1 MTDLSRLSINQE
13 TIKQWSLPE
22 LAEGCVKAGIDKVGL
37 WRAPVQ
43 EYGVERTAQ
52 LLTDAGIFV
61 TSLCRGGF
69 FTALDPAERARAL
82 DDNRAAIDEA
92 AALSTDTLVLV
103 SGGLPAGS
111 RDLPGARER
120 IAEALAELG
129 PYAQEQGVRLAI
141 EPLHPM
147 FASDRCVV
155 STLSQALDIAERFP
169 AEQVGVVVDT
179 YHIWWDDQAAAQIA
193 RAGAG
198 GRIHSFQLADWITR
212 SRRAYWSDGAN
223 SATEASTSAHSA
235 RWSRPPASPGR
246 SRWRSSTRACGRG
259 TAPKFWRRSRPG
271 TSSTPAESGCEAA
284 GQRDRKGVQPFGGL
298 PGRIL
303 RRALPGR
310 DPGGSGSPDEGGES
324 ERGPVLDR
332 APFRLTGPDSL
343 ASRNRPAWTE
353 PVRQPSWIGFGAG

>member
-13 TIKQWSLPE
+13 TVKQWSLPE
-22 LAEGCVKAGIDKVGL
+22 LTEGCVKAGIDKVGL

-52 LLTDAGIFV
+52 LLADAGISV

-111 RDLPGARER
+111 RDLHGARER

-198 GRIHSFQLADWITR
+198 GRIHSFQLADWITPLPAGVLVGR
-212 SRRAYWSDGAN
+212 GQLGDGSVDFRAFRDMVEATGFTGPIEVEIFNEGLWARDGAEVL
-223 SATEASTSAHSA
+223 AEVAA
-235 RWSRPPASPGR
+235 RYVEH
-246 SRWRSSTRACGRG
+246 AC
-259 TAPKFWRRSRPG
+259 
-271 TSSTPAESGCEAA
+271 
-284 GQRDRKGVQPFGGL
+284 
-298 PGRIL
+298 
-303 RRALPGR
+303 
-310 DPGGSGSPDEGGES
+310 
-324 ERGPVLDR
+324 
-332 APFRLTGPDSL
+332 
-343 ASRNRPAWTE
+343 
-353 PVRQPSWIGFGAG
+353 